1 MFDMGFTE
9 LMLIGIVGL
18 VVIGPERLP
27 GVART
32 AGKYFGKLRRFMTNV
47 KADVE
52 SELRADELR
61 EILNKQQDELQSL
74 KKVVD
79 EVGKDVDTGVSKM
92 ETEIDAAAEAYQKKS
107 AEEGSSWTDT
117 IPAPGLND
125 SESDSEVETE
135 SVKNSAEAVVPAKKA
150 KKVAAKAK
158 AKAKAKPK
166 AKASAKAKPKA
177 KSTPKSKPKTTKT
190 VSE

>member
-1 MFDMGFTE
+1 MFDMGFIE

-18 VVIGPERLP
+18 IVIGPERLP

-79 EVGKDVDTGVSKM
+79 EVGKDVDSGVSKM
-92 ETEIDAAAEAYQKKS
+92 EAEIDKAAAEYQQKS
-107 AEEGSSWTDT
+107 AEEGSSWTDSISPPVT
-117 IPAPGLND
+117 DEKA
-125 SESDSEVETE
+125 
-135 SVKNSAEAVVPAKKA
+135 AEDQPDEKPV
-150 KKVAAKAK
+150 
-158 AKAKAKPK
+158 KAKPK
-166 AKASAKAKPKA
+166 ATSKPKA
-177 KSTPKSKPKTTKT
+177 KSVKKAAAKSKPKAAPKARAKPKSSPKSRPKATKAT
-190 VSE
+190 SE

>member
-9 LMLIGIVGL
+9 LILIGIVGL

-61 EILNKQQDELQSL
+61 DILNKQQDELQSL

-92 ETEIDAAAEAYQKKS
+92 EAEIDQAAEAYQKKS
-107 AEEGSSWTDT
+107 AEQGSSWTDT
-117 IPAPGLND
+117 IPTPELNQNVSGSEAE
-125 SESDSEVETE
+125 SESGAVETSPE
-135 SVKNSAEAVVPAKKA
+135 KAPPAKKA
-150 KKVAAKAK
+150 KKVATK
-158 AKAKAKPK
+158 KAKPK
-166 AKASAKAKPKA
+166 VKSTPEAKPKTKKA
-177 KSTPKSKPKTTKT
+177 ASK
-190 VSE
+190 

>member
-9 LMLIGIVGL
+9 LMLIGIVAL

-61 EILNKQQDELQSL
+61 DILKSQQEELQTL
-74 KKVVD
+74 KKAVD
-79 EVGKDVDTGVSKM
+79 DVGKDVDSSINDIGNSTVKTAS
-92 ETEIDAAAEAYQKKS
+92 DA
-107 AEEGSSWTDT
+107 
-117 IPAPGLND
+117 PA
-125 SESDSEVETE
+125 EVE
-135 SVKNSAEAVVPAKKA
+135 SLPGSPDSWAETLYPPEEAGKPEPKPKSKPKATVKKA
-150 KKVAAKAK
+150 ARPKVAKPKTAKPKTAKPKVKKVAAK
-158 AKAKAKPK
+158 
-166 AKASAKAKPKA
+166 
-177 KSTPKSKPKTTKT
+177 
-190 VSE
+190 